1 MCVLDNQV
9 KCVWAHQPVLQ
20 GTNWPLPSRY
30 PWLLLF
36 PVHLRAPVC
45 HKQAKRDN
53 FHIILAG
60 FLNFSGSSGVSL
72 VLCGAFCK
80 VSVFTRSDFL
90 SRAWCF
96 FSFWLWKSLFSLKP
110 GFLHR
115 PLRFRFHSLSLHE
128 VRATLHIHGPAVKWE
143 GNASSRLYNYLSH
156 KAHSPFLGHDRC
168 IWTPPRAWWR
178 TLIPCPNSVMWLIWV
193 STSG

>member
-1 MCVLDNQV
+1 MCE
-9 KCVWAHQPVLQ
+9 
-20 GTNWPLPSRY
+20 PSN
-30 PWLLLF
+30 LF
-36 PVHLRAPVC
+36 FKGPTDLC
-45 HKQAKRDN
+45 QAD
-53 FHIILAG
+53 IP
-60 FLNFSGSSGVSL
+60 GSSYSPYIWGHLYATSKQKEITSTLYWLDFLISQDPLESL
-72 VLCGAFCK
+72 LCC
-80 VSVFTRSDFL
+80 VEPSVKFQFFTRSDFL
-90 SRAWCF
+90 SPAWCF

-168 IWTPPRAWWR
+168 VWTPPRAWWR